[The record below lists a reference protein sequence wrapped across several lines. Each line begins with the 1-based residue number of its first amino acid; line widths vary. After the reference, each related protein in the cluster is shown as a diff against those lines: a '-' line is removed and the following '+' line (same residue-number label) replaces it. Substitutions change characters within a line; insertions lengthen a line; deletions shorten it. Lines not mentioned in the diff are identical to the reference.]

1 MQFRRLYFLIM
12 TFIVGFVA
20 GMVPSAPA
28 QAQNQ
33 ICFNEVRYCIEGR
46 FAEYWQQNGGLPVF
60 GFPLTPVFEQ
70 TIEGVVR
77 KVQIFERNRFELHP
91 ENSRPYDVLLG
102 RLGDDLL
109 QYYGRGGPDEPKAPV
124 KQRSG
129 CRYFAE
135 TDHLV
140 CDAFLDYWQSH
151 GLEFDGKRGV
161 SYAESLALFGFPLTE
176 AMMETNP
183 AGDKVLTQWFERARF
198 ELHPK
203 LGPNVV
209 LLGLL
214 GRERYVPPYEFD
226 EWSMLSC
233 PSDKQS
239 PPPVSGSFWGFYD
252 LCPEYG
258 VEEFV
263 RGAVY
268 GFIPGETLTV
278 ALIDRDTGAVV
289 DQFESSV
296 QTGDEYYPGS
306 YVFSYSITGLELGPY
321 AMTFTGQQSGHTA
334 ILFFWIVEEN
344 DKRGRAGA

>member
-1 MQFRRLYFLIM
+1 MQSRWFRFLIM
-12 TFIVGFVA
+12 PFIA
-20 GMVPSAPA
+20 GLIAGLIPPAPA

-60 GFPLTPVFEQ
+60 GYPLTPVFEQ

-77 KVQIFERNRFELHP
+77 QVQIFERNRFELHP
-91 ENSRPYDVLLG
+91 ENPRPYDVLLG
-102 RLGDDLL
+102 RLSDDLL
-109 QYYGRGGPDEPKAPV
+109 RGRGREWQNEPKAPV
-124 KQRSG
+124 KQRTG

-161 SYAESLALFGFPLTE
+161 SYAESLALFGLPLTE
-176 AMMETNP
+176 AFMETNFS
-183 AGDKVLTQWFERARF
+183 GDTVLTQWFERARF

-214 GRERYVPPYEFD
+214 GRERYLPPIYELTP
-226 EWSMLSC
+226 WQC
-233 PSDKQS
+233 PAENPT
-239 PPPVSGSFWGFYD
+239 PPPVSGSLWGYC
-252 LCPEYG
+252 LLYG
-258 VEEFV
+258 NSHVA
-263 RGAVY
+263 GSVY

-278 ALIDRDTGAVV
+278 ALIDRNTGAVL
-289 DQFESSV
+289 DQFEAPV
-296 QTGDEYYPGS
+296 QTGDQVHPGS
-306 YVFSYSITGLELGPY
+306 YEFRYPIKQLALGPY

-334 ILFFWIVEEN
+334 LLFFWLVKN
-344 DKRGRAGA
+344 DAMAGM